1 MAYQNVGTPRFYI
14 DYFTYWKSVGLVDSL
29 KSLNFNGNKHDG
41 YFIGLNPSLDTII
54 SQDSNLA
61 ESQDDA
67 DFFAVSVD
75 LKEAIPNNVLDSI
88 NFGGVLGTNINY
100 FNENINECNST
111 FIAYR
116 KHHSDAGIGSHD
128 GMGNI
133 TPFQIENSDI
143 INARNNNLKGF
154 VVEEKGCSL
163 SKLNFRSWADYNEN
177 INEVDRFV
185 FNMKW
190 MTDFDQ
196 QAVLADGQN
205 WNLNTLLL
213 GHYYDMPHSPDLNL
227 SIDIEFDGYDQL
239 TTQGGATITNVRYTG
254 NPSWAGNNAW
264 EIGDSNP
271 YYKRNGRRVW
281 KLKFSLISDTDIF
294 SSNYSSNK
302 YINTASDNSGY
313 NSSDFN
319 SEGNQFEF
327 TLADDNSFSAKV
339 LNFISSGQR
348 FVFQPDSSNSNADQ
362 FAICV
367 LDQDSLSIKQSAFK
381 TYDVSL
387 KIREVW

>member
-14 DYFTYWKSVGLVDSL
+14 DYFTYWKSVGLIDSL
-29 KSLNFNGNKHDG
+29 RSWDYNGNEHDG

-54 SQDSNLA
+54 SQNDNIANPS
-61 ESQDDA
+61 A
-67 DFFAVSVD
+67 DKKAFSVSVD

-88 NFGGVLGTNINY
+88 NFGGVLGTNINN
-100 FNENINECNST
+100 FDENINECNSN
-111 FIAYR
+111 FIAFR
-116 KHHSDAGIGSHD
+116 KNSPDAGIGSHL

-133 TPFQIENSDI
+133 TPFEIENSNI

-154 VVEEKGCSL
+154 VVEDKGCSL
-163 SKLNFRSWADYNEN
+163 SKLNFRSWENYNEAV
-177 INEVDRFV
+177 NEVDRFV

-190 MTDFDQ
+190 ITDFDQ
-196 QAVLADGQN
+196 EAVLADGQN

-281 KLKFSLISDTDIF
+281 SLKFSFISDTDIF
-294 SSNYSSNK
+294 SSNHSSNN
-302 YINTASDNSGY
+302 YLNTASDNSAY
-313 NSSDFN
+313 NSSDLN

-327 TLADDNSFSAKV
+327 NLSDDNSFSAKV

-348 FVFQPDSSNSNADQ
+348 FIFQPDNTNSNSDQ

-367 LDQDSLSIKQSAFK
+367 LDQDSITIKQSAFK
-381 TYDVSL
+381 LYDVSL

>member
-29 KSLNFNGNKHDG
+29 KSLNYNGNEHDG

-54 SQDSNLA
+54 SQNDNIANAS
-61 ESQDDA
+61 A
-67 DFFAVSVD
+67 DKKAFAVSVD

-88 NFGGVLGTNINY
+88 NFGGVLGTNINN
-100 FNENINECNST
+100 FDENINECNST

-116 KHHSDAGIGSHD
+116 KYHADAGIGSHD

-133 TPFQIENSDI
+133 TPFQIENSNI

-154 VVEEKGCSL
+154 VVEDKGCSL

-185 FNMKW
+185 FRMEWINESGLEE
-190 MTDFDQ
+190 
-196 QAVLADGQN
+196 VLADGQN

-281 KLKFSLISDTDIF
+281 SLKFSFLSDTDIF
-294 SSNYSSNK
+294 SSNHSSNN
-302 YINTASDNSGY
+302 YLNAASDNSAY
-313 NSSDFN
+313 NSSDLN

-327 TLADDNSFSAKV
+327 NLSDDNSFSAKV

-348 FVFQPDSSNSNADQ
+348 FIFQPDNTNSNSDQ

-367 LDQDSLSIKQSAFK
+367 LDQDSLTIKQSAFK
-381 TYDVSL
+381 LYDVSL

>member
-14 DYFTYWKSVGLVDSL
+14 DYFTYWKSVGLIDSL
-29 KSLNFNGNKHDG
+29 RSWDYNGNEHDG

-54 SQDSNLA
+54 SQNDNIANPS
-61 ESQDDA
+61 A
-67 DFFAVSVD
+67 DKKAFSVSVD

-88 NFGGVLGTNINY
+88 NFGGVLGTNINN
-100 FNENINECNST
+100 FDENINECNSN
-111 FIAYR
+111 FIAFR
-116 KHHSDAGIGSHD
+116 KNSPDAGIGSHL

-133 TPFQIENSDI
+133 TPFEIENSNI

-154 VVEEKGCSL
+154 VVEDKGCSL
-163 SKLNFRSWADYNEN
+163 SKLNFRSWENYNEAV
-177 INEVDRFV
+177 NEVDRFV

-190 MTDFDQ
+190 ITDFDQ
-196 QAVLADGQN
+196 EAVLADGQN

-281 KLKFSLISDTDIF
+281 SLKFSFISDTDIF
-294 SSNYSSNK
+294 SSNHSSNN
-302 YINTASDNSGY
+302 YLNTASDNSAY
-313 NSSDFN
+313 NSSDLN

-327 TLADDNSFSAKV
+327 NLSDDNSFSAKV

-348 FVFQPDSSNSNADQ
+348 FIFQPDNTNSNADQ

>member
-29 KSLNFNGNKHDG
+29 KSWNYNGNEHDG
-41 YFIGLNPSLDTII
+41 YFIGLNPSLDTTI
-54 SQDSNLA
+54 SQNDNIANS
-61 ESQDDA
+61 SA
-67 DFFAVSVD
+67 DKKAFSVSVD

-88 NFGGVLGTNINY
+88 NFGGVLGTNINN
-100 FNENINECNST
+100 FDENINECNSN
-111 FIAYR
+111 FIAFR
-116 KHHSDAGIGSHD
+116 KNSPDAGIGSHL

-133 TPFQIENSDI
+133 TPFEIENSNI

-163 SKLNFRSWADYNEN
+163 SKLNFRSWTDYNEN

-190 MTDFDQ
+190 ITDFDQ
-196 QAVLADGQN
+196 EAVLADGQN

-302 YINTASDNSGY
+302 YLNTASDNSGY
-313 NSSDFN
+313 NSSDLN
-319 SEGNQFEF
+319 SEGNQF
-327 TLADDNSFSAKV
+327 
-339 LNFISSGQR
+339 
-348 FVFQPDSSNSNADQ
+348 VF
-362 FAICV
+362 
-367 LDQDSLSIKQSAFK
+367 
-381 TYDVSL
+381 
-387 KIREVW
+387 

>member
-14 DYFTYWKSVGLVDSL
+14 DYFTYWKSVGLIDSL
-29 KSLNFNGNKHDG
+29 RSWDYNGNEHDG

-54 SQDSNLA
+54 SQNDNIANPS
-61 ESQDDA
+61 A
-67 DFFAVSVD
+67 DKNAFEVSVD

-88 NFGGVLGTNINY
+88 NFGGVLGTNINN
-100 FNENINECNST
+100 FDENINECNSN
-111 FIAYR
+111 FIAFR
-116 KHHSDAGIGSHD
+116 KNSPDAGIGSHL

-133 TPFQIENSDI
+133 TPFEIENSNI

-154 VVEEKGCSL
+154 VVEDKGCSL
-163 SKLNFRSWADYNEN
+163 SKLNFRSWENYNEAV
-177 INEVDRFV
+177 NEVDRFV

-190 MTDFDQ
+190 ITDFDQ
-196 QAVLADGQN
+196 EAVLADGQN

-281 KLKFSLISDTDIF
+281 SLKFSFISDTDIF
-294 SSNYSSNK
+294 SSNHSSNN
-302 YINTASDNSGY
+302 YLNTASDNSAY
-313 NSSDFN
+313 NSSDLN

-327 TLADDNSFSAKV
+327 NLSDDNSFSAKV

-348 FVFQPDSSNSNADQ
+348 FIFQPDNTNSNSDQ

-367 LDQDSLSIKQSAFK
+367 LDQDSITIKQSAFK
-381 TYDVSL
+381 LYDVSL